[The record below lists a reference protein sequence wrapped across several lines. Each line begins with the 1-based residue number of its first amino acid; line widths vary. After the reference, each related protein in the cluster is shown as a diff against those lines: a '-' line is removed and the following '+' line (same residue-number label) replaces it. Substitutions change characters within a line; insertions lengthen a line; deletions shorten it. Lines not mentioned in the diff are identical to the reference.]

1 MSVEVL
7 TILMFMTLMASI
19 ALGHP
24 LAVTLAAVA
33 TVFGL
38 IDNGFDVSA
47 LLGLFAN
54 NAWGIFLNYVLVAI
68 PLFIFMAQILDR
80 SKVSEGLFDAL
91 YQVLGGLRGGLGMAV
106 IVVSTVFAATTGII
120 GASVV
125 AMGLM
130 AGPALLRRGYNR
142 GLGAGIICASGT
154 LGILIPP
161 SIMLV
166 VYGGLTG
173 QKETSVGNLF
183 AAAIMPGLL
192 LSALY
197 LLYVG
202 VRCYINPKMGP
213 PIPREDRTATVG
225 EKIAMTLKNFVPPF
239 GLILT
244 VMGTILAGIATPT
257 EAAALG
263 CIGALILAMATK
275 KLKHEAELLKLA
287 LHAGMLYAEKTGA
300 ARFEP
305 TDSAGDKIEFVDQA
319 PELLPG
325 RELEQRIHAHDED
338 RNHRVGGVSQTSERV
353 DRVAD
358 LFAVDQPSVVS
369 GPQRYALIPVDV
381 SRKIADHRVEF
392 DSSGVVQYTRMLSGF
407 PDGPTIPMSV
417 DDHLRLQKEREITVV
432 LVEHDLGVVMDISDR
447 IYVLDFGQLIG
458 AGRPEEVA
466 ANPKVI
472 EAYIG
477 EE

>member
-7 TILMFMTLMASI
+7 TILMFVTLMASI
-19 ALGHP
+19 AMGHP

-38 IDNGFDVSA
+38 IENGFDISG

-54 NAWGIFLNYVLVAI
+54 NAWGIFLNYTLVAI

-130 AGPALLRRGYNR
+130 AGPALLRRGYDR
-142 GLGAGIICASGT
+142 GLGAGIICSSGT

-183 AAAIMPGLL
+183 AAAILPGLL
-192 LSALY
+192 LSGLY

-202 VRCYINPKMGP
+202 VRCYMNPKLGP
-213 PIPREDRTATVG
+213 PIPKADRTATIGQKVT
-225 EKIAMTLKNFVPPF
+225 MTMKNFVPPF

-244 VMGTILAGIATPT
+244 VMGTILAGVATPT

-263 CIGALILAMATK
+263 CIGALILALATRKLNWEVITQSCVSTARTTAMIMALFVGGK
-275 KLKHEAELLKLA
+275 FFSVVFLSMGGGDVVADVLLGMDVSPYVVFIIMMAVVFVMGMFIDWAAILLVVVPIFTPIALDLDFNPLWFAMMVCINLQTSFLTPPFGYALFYFKGVAPPEYTMGDVYRGIIPFVAIQLVALA
-287 LHAGMLYAEKTGA
+287 ILMY
-300 ARFEP
+300 F
-305 TDSAGDKIEFVDQA
+305 
-319 PELLPG
+319 PEIITWLPG
-325 RELEQRIHAHDED
+325 I
-338 RNHRVGGVSQTSERV
+338 
-353 DRVAD
+353 
-358 LFAVDQPSVVS
+358 F
-369 GPQRYALIPVDV
+369 
-381 SRKIADHRVEF
+381 
-392 DSSGVVQYTRMLSGF
+392 
-407 PDGPTIPMSV
+407 
-417 DDHLRLQKEREITVV
+417 
-432 LVEHDLGVVMDISDR
+432 
-447 IYVLDFGQLIG
+447 FGS
-458 AGRPEEVA
+458 
-466 ANPKVI
+466 
-472 EAYIG
+472 
-477 EE
+477 

>member
-7 TILMFMTLMASI
+7 TILMFVTLMASI
-19 ALGHP
+19 AMGHP

-33 TVFGL
+33 TLFGL
-38 IDNGFDVSA
+38 IDNSFNISA

-54 NAWGIFLNYVLVAI
+54 NAWGIFLNYTLVAI

-91 YQVLGGLRGGLGMAV
+91 YTVLGGLRGGLGMAV
-106 IVVSTVFAATTGII
+106 IVVSTVFAATTGIV

-130 AGPALLRRGYNR
+130 AGPALLRRGYDKS
-142 GLGAGIICASGT
+142 LSAGIICSSGT

-192 LSALY
+192 LSAMY

-202 VRCYINPKMGP
+202 VRCYLNPKLGP
-213 PIPREDRTATVG
+213 PIPTAERTATVMD
-225 EKIAMTLKNFVPPF
+225 KFTMTMKNFVPPF

-244 VMGTILAGIATPT
+244 VMGTILAGVATPT

-263 CIGALILAMATK
+263 CIGALILA
-275 KLKHEAELLKLA
+275 L
-287 LHAGMLYAEKTGA
+287 
-300 ARFEP
+300 
-305 TDSAGDKIEFVDQA
+305 
-319 PELLPG
+319 
-325 RELEQRIHAHDED
+325 
-338 RNHRVGGVSQTSERV
+338 
-353 DRVAD
+353 
-358 LFAVDQPSVVS
+358 
-369 GPQRYALIPVDV
+369 V
-381 SRKIADHRVEF
+381 SRKLDWNVITQACISTARTTAMIMALFVGGKFFSVVFLSMGGGDVVADVLLGMDVNRYVIFFIMMAVVFFMGMFIDWAAILLVVVPIFTPIAMDLEF
-392 DSSGVVQYTRMLSGF
+392 NPLWFAMMICINLQTSFLTPPFGYSLFYFKGVAPPEYTMGDIYRGIIPFVMIQIFALATLIFF
-407 PDGPTIPMSV
+407 PRIITWLPSV
-417 DDHLRLQKEREITVV
+417 F
-432 LVEHDLGVVMDISDR
+432 
-447 IYVLDFGQLIG
+447 FGS
-458 AGRPEEVA
+458 
-466 ANPKVI
+466 
-472 EAYIG
+472 
-477 EE
+477 

>member
-1 MSVEVL
+1 MTVEVL
-7 TILMFMTLMASI
+7 TILMFVTLMASI
-19 ALGHP
+19 AMGHP

-33 TVFGL
+33 TLFGL
-38 IDNGFDVSA
+38 IDNGFDVSG

-54 NAWGIFLNYVLVAI
+54 NAWGIFLNYTLVAI

-106 IVVSTVFAATTGII
+106 IVVSTVFAATTGIV

-130 AGPALLRRGYNR
+130 AGPALLRRGYDKA
-142 GLGAGIICASGT
+142 LSAGIICSSGT

-183 AAAIMPGLL
+183 AAAILPGLL
-192 LSALY
+192 LSSMY

-202 VRCYINPKMGP
+202 IRCYLSPKLGP
-213 PIPREDRTATVG
+213 PIPAEDRTATVG
-225 EKIAMTLKNFVPPF
+225 QKISMTMKNFVPPF

-263 CIGALILAMATK
+263 CVGALILALATK
-275 KLKHEAELLKLA
+275 KLNWTVVTESCISTARTTAMIMALFVGGKFFSVVFLSMGGGDVVADVLLGMEVSPYVVFIIMMAVVFFMGMFIDWAAILLVVVPIFTPIAMDLDFNPLWFAMMVCINLQTSFLTPPFGYSLFYFKGVAPPEYSMGDVYRGIIPFVMIQLVALA
-287 LHAGMLYAEKTGA
+287 SLMMFPQIITY
-300 ARFEP
+300 
-305 TDSAGDKIEFVDQA
+305 
-319 PELLPG
+319 LPG
-325 RELEQRIHAHDED
+325 
-338 RNHRVGGVSQTSERV
+338 V
-353 DRVAD
+353 
-358 LFAVDQPSVVS
+358 F
-369 GPQRYALIPVDV
+369 
-381 SRKIADHRVEF
+381 
-392 DSSGVVQYTRMLSGF
+392 
-407 PDGPTIPMSV
+407 
-417 DDHLRLQKEREITVV
+417 
-432 LVEHDLGVVMDISDR
+432 
-447 IYVLDFGQLIG
+447 FG
-458 AGRPEEVA
+458 
-466 ANPKVI
+466 N
-472 EAYIG
+472 
-477 EE
+477 